1 MKKAMDAKDNK
12 NTLVFGGQSIYGS
25 LIDTACERY
34 GWTFDYVVWEISYTN
49 LKLMLADSSKQI
61 YLTDDEL
68 KKSKIAVSAT
78 YINGDDPKAVRQFI
92 ESMKNNG

>member
-1 MKKAMDAKDNK
+1 
-12 NTLVFGGQSIYGS
+12 
-25 LIDTACERY
+25 
-34 GWTFDYVVWEISYTN
+34 
-49 LKLMLADSSKQI
+49 MLADSSKQI

-78 YINGDDPKAVRQFI
+78 YINGDDPNAVRQFI